1 MLQNKNKTTNNFKHY
16 IFRHN
21 NRQNTMKHNF
31 KLIALS
37 LIALI
42 LASCAGKPTYTP
54 EGVSEAEALYITKQY
69 AEAAV
74 AFNQQASAATS
85 VREQKLL
92 LLRAVIA
99 YIKAGKLT
107 QALQLFES
115 IAINE
120 NDIKQRNLARLTRAH
135 FALAERNAEEVLSQ
149 LEQSLTLDTPAILL
163 ADYHELRAAAFTMQG
178 DRITTAIEYI
188 KQGRYLKRDESILQS
203 QQLIW
208 QSLALLNERSLQQM
222 QPAKAPD
229 VLSGW
234 MELVRL
240 SKKYQLNPILLRASI
255 NNWERRYSNHPVH
268 PTLLEGLRNR
278 KQEDVN
284 LPDKIA
290 LLLPLS
296 GRFANA
302 AKAIRDGLL
311 ASYYAK
317 KDKNEINIRI
327 YDTKSDAER
336 IEEVYETAVS
346 DGAQFIIGPLDKAS
360 ISKLAEQS
368 SLSVP
373 TLALN
378 YIDPEISIPPELYQ
392 FGLSPEEEAVQVAER
407 TWLDGHVN
415 AAVLTPIGPWGD
427 RVYKAF
433 RERWEQIGGR
443 VVEQQSYNS
452 SKNDFSLPIRRL
464 LNIDESKLRYR
475 QLSRLLRTKLQ
486 YSTYRRQD
494 IDFIFIAGYPRQARQ
509 IRPQLKF
516 FHASQVPVYATS
528 HIFTGNLNPSRDRLM
543 NDIRFGDMPWV
554 LSETTPHRG
563 LRNEIDELISK
574 AGTKHQR
581 LYAMG
586 VDAFNII
593 AALNTL
599 KTYPYERYQGETGS
613 LSLDEKQRV
622 KRQLSWVYFRNGR
635 PMLLDQASQ

>member
-1 MLQNKNKTTNNFKHY
+1 
-16 IFRHN
+16 
-21 NRQNTMKHNF
+21 MKHNF

-37 LIALI
+37 LFTL
-42 LASCAGKPTYTP
+42 LLVSCAGKPTYSP
-54 EGVSEAEALYITKQY
+54 EGVSEAEQLYITKQY

-85 VREQKLL
+85 AREQKLL

-99 YIKAGKLT
+99 YIKAEQLT

-115 IAINE
+115 IKINE
-120 NDIKQRNLARLTRAH
+120 NDIKQRNFARLTRAH
-135 FALAERNAEEVLSQ
+135 FSLAERNAEEVLTQ
-149 LEQSLTLDTPAILL
+149 LKQSLTLDTPRILL
-163 ADYHELRAAAFTMQG
+163 ADFHELRAAALTMQG
-178 DRITTAIEYI
+178 DRITTAEEYI

-208 QSLALLNERSLQQM
+208 QSLALLSERSLQQM

-255 NNWERRYSNHPVH
+255 NNWQRRYTNHPVH

-278 KQEDVN
+278 KQEDVT
-284 LPDKIA
+284 LPKKIA

-296 GRFANA
+296 GRFANP

-317 KDKNEINIRI
+317 KDKIDINIRI
-327 YDTKSDAER
+327 YDTKGDPEQ
-336 IEEVYETAVS
+336 IEEIYETAVS
-346 DGAQFIIGPLDKAS
+346 DGAQFIIGPLNKAS

-368 SLSVP
+368 DLSVP
-373 TLALN
+373 TLSLN
-378 YIDPEISIPPELYQ
+378 YIDPESSIPQELYQ
-392 FGLSPEEEAVQVAER
+392 FGLSPEEEAIQVAER

-427 RVYKAF
+427 RVYQAF
-433 RERWEQIGGR
+433 RQRWEQIGGR
-443 VVEQQSYNS
+443 IVEQQSYNS
-452 SKNDFSLPIRRL
+452 SNNDFSLPIRRL
-464 LNIDESKLRYR
+464 LNIDESKLRYNS
-475 QLSRLLRTKLQ
+475 LSRLLKTKLK
-486 YSTYRRQD
+486 YTTYRRQD

-516 FHASQVPVYATS
+516 FHASKVPVYATS

-554 LSETTPHRG
+554 LSDTTPHRG
-563 LRNEIDELISK
+563 LRNEIEELISN

-622 KRQLSWVYFRNGR
+622 KRQLSWVYFRSGR
-635 PMLLDQASQ
+635 PMLLDQAAQ

>member
-1 MLQNKNKTTNNFKHY
+1 MN
-16 IFRHN
+16 
-21 NRQNTMKHNF
+21 HNF
-31 KLIALS
+31 KFIALA
-37 LIALI
+37 IITLI
-42 LASCAGKPTYTP
+42 LASCAGKPSYSP
-54 EGVSEAEALYITKQY
+54 EGVSEAEQLYLSNQY

-74 AFNQQASAATS
+74 AFNQQASATS
-85 VREQKLL
+85 GKKQTLL
-92 LLRAVIA
+92 LLRAVIS
-99 YIKAGKLT
+99 YVKADQLS
-107 QALQLFES
+107 QALQLFQS
-115 IAINE
+115 IKINE
-120 NDIKQRNLARLTRAH
+120 NDIKQKNLARLTRAH
-135 FALAERNAEEVLSQ
+135 FALAERNAEEVLTH
-149 LEQSLTLDTPAILL
+149 LKHSLTLDSKAILL
-163 ADYHELRAAAFTMQG
+163 ADFHELRAAAFSMQG
-178 DRITTAIEYI
+178 DRITTAEEYI
-188 KQGRYLKRDESILQS
+188 KQGKYLKRDESILQS
-203 QQLIW
+203 QEQIW
-208 QSLALLNERSLQQM
+208 QSLALLSERALQQM
-222 QPAKAPD
+222 QPSKAPD

-240 SKKYQLNPILLRASI
+240 SKKYQLNPTLLRASI
-255 NNWERRYSNHPVH
+255 NNWQRRYSKHPVH
-268 PTLLEGLRNR
+268 QSLLEGLRNR
-278 KQEDVN
+278 KQEDVT
-284 LPDKIA
+284 LPKKIA

-317 KDKNEINIRI
+317 KEKENIEIRV
-327 YDTKSDAER
+327 YDTKGDPET
-336 IEEVYETAVS
+336 IEDIYETAVAN
-346 DGAQFIIGPLDKAS
+346 GAQFIIGPLNKAS
-360 ISKLAEQS
+360 INKLAEQS
-368 SLSVP
+368 ELSVP

-378 YIDPEISIPPELYQ
+378 YIDPDTSIPQELYQ
-392 FGLSPEEEAVQVAER
+392 FGLSPEEEAIQVAER

-427 RVYKAF
+427 RVHKAF
-433 RERWEQIGGR
+433 RERWEEIGGR

-452 SKNDFSLPIRRL
+452 SKNDFSLPIRKL

-475 QLSRLLRTKLQ
+475 RLSRLLKTKLK

-494 IDFIFIAGYPRQARQ
+494 IDFIFIAGFPRQARQ

-554 LSETTPHRG
+554 LSETTSHRG
-563 LRNEIDELISK
+563 LRNEIEKLISK
-574 AGTKHQR
+574 AGNKHQR

-599 KTYPYERYQGETGS
+599 KAYPYERYQGETGS

-622 KRQLSWVYFRNGR
+622 KRQLSWVYFRSGR
-635 PMLLDQASQ
+635 PILLD